1 MSSISA
7 ILKVVFLS
15 LKNNRNQRLKR
26 KQKEQQKTAHCHNR
40 PLTTALTHAEIRY
53 QEQSATPVKQ
63 NTKSCCSRKKMKLN
77 KIITSQGWLIFSQ
90 PTSPTIWSL
99 QKPPVCHHA
108 HGTPLS
114 PNCSRC
120 VQGDS
125 FPMCFPTKSQLLQHL
140 KFYYAAAFKASN
152 QDHHTSDTLS
162 HQ

>member
-1 MSSISA
+1 MQFLRLFSSALRTTGIKD
-7 ILKVVFLS
+7 LKE
-15 LKNNRNQRLKR
+15 NRKSNRKQPTATTDHSPLHWLMQRLD
-26 KQKEQQKTAHCHNR
+26 
-40 PLTTALTHAEIRY
+40 IRSSL
-53 QEQSATPVKQ
+53 QPQS
-63 NTKSCCSRKKMKLN
+63 SRTQSPAVPGKKMKLN